1 MMYLMYRVEELID
14 GRLFAFFMDEYWKAL
29 SVDYF
34 KDFAKNKQKTIRK
47 QNGFGVYMTQSPSD
61 TLQSDI
67 AKALIEQ
74 TATFIFLPNPTAD
87 YDDYVKGFKL
97 TETEFDLVRRLQESS
112 RMFLIKQGHRVAFA
126 CLDLGEFKSEIKILS
141 GSTDAVERL
150 DNLRAKYGDDPAH
163 WAQPFLDGES

>member
-1 MMYLMYRVEELID
+1 MIRRPPRSTRTDTLFPYTTLFRS

-87 YDDYVKGFKL
+87 YDAYVKGFKI
-97 TETEFDLVRRLQESS
+97 T
-112 RMFLIKQGHRVAFA
+112 
-126 CLDLGEFKSEIKILS
+126 
-141 GSTDAVERL
+141 
-150 DNLRAKYGDDPAH
+150 
-163 WAQPFLDGES
+163 